1 MELVEQDGLPQ
12 PAELLPGIG
21 PAAQG
26 VGQHGEGL
34 RLVQEH
40 FALAVVPLVLGDGGI
55 SAPVVF
61 QVQLPHPPRDT
72 SGLRGAG
79 AQVRLQLGHVVLGGV
94 DPGPGQAGEAPG
106 RAPLGFQIVAGG
118 AAAAVA
124 EAVSNDRLVGELL
137 LLEAVPGA
145 QDHRGLGGAGIGRVD
160 VPLAG
165 LGHVPGGAEAGE
177 HLAAVDALPEEGVI
191 GQLVVLVPADLGGKE
206 LIHPGFPEDLGQGGA
221 VAEHVR
227 QPEDVAVHP
236 ELLLHEPLAVEDL
249 TDQALAGGE
258 VAVGLQPHGALHLPA
273 ALLDPLEDLPV
284 ELRGLL
290 FHILVELGLGGHE
303 PVLGVLLHQPQD
315 GGEAP
320 LDLLPGL
327 GQGPQP
333 CHVDVGVAHAV
344 DQRGLSA
351 AVLLDELLPQA
362 GPGGLHALIESGAEG
377 TAQVHQ
383 LDGPLQAPQDSPV
396 GIAPLVQTAGG
407 VQRHLQVVV
416 QPVHCVVQ
424 PDELHPALGGDLV
437 GTGVEVEVGVV
448 LPARG
453 EEDFLVVDIQALDH
467 FAVEVQEAL
476 GAHGVPD
483 GVTAGLQPEKEPVAG
498 FLRRGGEGDV
508 EPVVGVL
515 APDGVLPAPGHPVPL
530 RRGIGGLVARGQA
543 GNAFQGLR
551 GGLPERRQ
559 LLNDDTDLLK

>member
-1 MELVEQDGLPQ
+1 MREGD
-12 PAELLPGIG
+12 
-21 PAAQG
+21 
-26 VGQHGEGL
+26 EGL
-34 RLVQEH
+34 V
-40 FALAVVPLVLGDGGI
+40 
-55 SAPVVF
+55 
-61 QVQLPHPPRDT
+61 
-72 SGLRGAG
+72 
-79 AQVRLQLGHVVLGGV
+79 GV
-94 DPGPGQAGEAPG
+94 
-106 RAPLGFQIVAGG
+106 
-118 AAAAVA
+118 
-124 EAVSNDRLVGELL
+124 LL
-137 LLEAVPGA
+137 LLEAGPGA
-145 QDHRGLGGAGIGRVD
+145 GHHGGLVCAGVGGVD
-160 VPLAG
+160 VGLAG
-165 LGHVPGGAEAGE
+165 LGEVPRGAEAGE

-191 GQLVVLVPADLGGKE
+191 GELVVLVPADLGGKE

-227 QPEDVAVHP
+227 QP
-236 ELLLHEPLAVEDL
+236 
-249 TDQALAGGE
+249 GE

-290 FHILVELGLGGHE
+290 FHVLIELGLGGHE

-327 GQGPQP
+327 GEGPQP
-333 CHVDVGVAHAV
+333 SHVDVGVAHAV

-416 QPVHCVVQ
+416 QPVHRVVQ
-424 PDELHPALGGDLV
+424 PHKLHPALGGDLV
-437 GTGVEVEVGVV
+437 GTGVEVEIRVIF
-448 LPARG
+448 PARG